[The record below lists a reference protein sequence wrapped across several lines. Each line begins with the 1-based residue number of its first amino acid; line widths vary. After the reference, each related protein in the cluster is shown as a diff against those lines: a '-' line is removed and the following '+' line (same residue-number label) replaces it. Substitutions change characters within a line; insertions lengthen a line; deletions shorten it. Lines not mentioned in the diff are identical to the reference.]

1 MQTIGY
7 KSNADVGMKRGETI
21 SLVIAKLNLSCVE
34 IKGLNYSIK

>member
-21 SLVIAKLNLSCVE
+21 SLEIAKLKYFMCGDQKV
-34 IKGLNYSIK
+34 